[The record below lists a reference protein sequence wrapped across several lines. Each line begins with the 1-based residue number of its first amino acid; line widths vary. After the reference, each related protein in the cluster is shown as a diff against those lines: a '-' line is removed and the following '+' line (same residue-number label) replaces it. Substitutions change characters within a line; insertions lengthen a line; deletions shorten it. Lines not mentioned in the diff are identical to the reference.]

1 MFRRLQNILCCVVIA
16 GFAAVC
22 WYGKNNGEAVMTGG
36 AVKTTMDKPVVVI
49 DPGHGGMDGGCVSV
63 DGTPEK
69 GINLAVAES
78 LRDGLKLLGYD
89 VVCTRESDISI
100 YDKGTEGLGEQ
111 KKSDMKNRLA
121 IFSKYSEGIK
131 LAGVMQ
137 KQFVSLLQ
145 PDNTR
150 ETKPVGDELYL
161 LNNTKNPAVMI
172 ECGFLSNPEE
182 AVKLE
187 NEDYQRQV
195 AFTVLTGISEYRLMQ
210 K

>member
-1 MFRRLQNILCCVVIA
+1 MFYSKDNA
-16 GFAAVC
+16 E
-22 WYGKNNGEAVMTGG
+22 GE
-36 AVKTTMDKPVVVI
+36 
-49 DPGHGGMDGGCVSV
+49 
-63 DGTPEK
+63 
-69 GINLAVAES
+69 
-78 LRDGLKLLGYD
+78 
-89 VVCTRESDISI
+89 
-100 YDKGTEGLGEQ
+100 
-111 KKSDMKNRLA
+111 
-121 IFSKYSEGIK
+121 K

-182 AVKLE
+182 AQKLE
-187 NEDYQRQV
+187 NEDYQHQV

>member
-1 MFRRLQNILCCVVIA
+1 MTQKNPNFRCLQHFFRV
-16 GFAAVC
+16 GTSKFA
-22 WYGKNNGEAVMTGG
+22 
-36 AVKTTMDKPVVVI
+36 
-49 DPGHGGMDGGCVSV
+49 
-63 DGTPEK
+63 
-69 GINLAVAES
+69 
-78 LRDGLKLLGYD
+78 
-89 VVCTRESDISI
+89 
-100 YDKGTEGLGEQ
+100 
-111 KKSDMKNRLA
+111 
-121 IFSKYSEGIK
+121 
-131 LAGVMQ
+131 
-137 KQFVSLLQ
+137 
-145 PDNTR
+145 R